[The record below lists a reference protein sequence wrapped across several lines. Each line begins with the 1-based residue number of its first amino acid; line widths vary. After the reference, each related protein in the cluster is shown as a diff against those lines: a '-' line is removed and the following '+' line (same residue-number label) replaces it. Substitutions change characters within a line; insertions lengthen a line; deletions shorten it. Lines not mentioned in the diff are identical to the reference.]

1 VASLPT
7 LESENPILGRQDR
20 HGTSPCRR
28 GDRKCLPYNIAAS
41 IASDLD
47 YSIHVDWSSAKSLS
61 EKEQMRLWVE
71 NWKRVGPELERIK
84 RQELRALSEEEAFDQ
99 AEALNR
105 SVAEDV
111 WVHPRRLA
119 AAGLVEQ
126 QRLFQKL
133 RQ

>member
-1 VASLPT
+1 
-7 LESENPILGRQDR
+7 
-20 HGTSPCRR
+20 
-28 GDRKCLPYNIAAS
+28 
-41 IASDLD
+41 
-47 YSIHVDWSSAKSLS
+47 
-61 EKEQMRLWVE
+61 MRLWVE

-84 RQELRALSEEEAFDQ
+84 RHELRALSEEEAFDQ